1 MKKVMYTRA
10 NCPACPMGYNK
21 GETVEWKIGY
31 ELTGTPS
38 ARNNKAGYT
47 GGDINGWQ
55 VKSPKASLTEA
66 DKCDGY
72 IFGFAD
78 AEFFYEMS
86 KEEFESFILEFSYL
100 DRDSKSGKAK
110 LRIKNDTKKMRAW
123 LEAKA

>member
-1 MKKVMYTRA
+1 MRKVYYTRA
-10 NCPACPMGYNK
+10 NCPTCPTGYNR
-21 GETVEWKIGY
+21 GELVEWKVGY

-38 ARNNKAGYT
+38 ARNNRAGST
-47 GGDINGWQ
+47 GGDVNGWQ

-78 AEFFYEMS
+78 ADFFYEMNRM
-86 KEEFESFILEFSYL
+86 EFTEFILEFSYV
-100 DRDSKSGKAK
+100 DADSKTGKRK